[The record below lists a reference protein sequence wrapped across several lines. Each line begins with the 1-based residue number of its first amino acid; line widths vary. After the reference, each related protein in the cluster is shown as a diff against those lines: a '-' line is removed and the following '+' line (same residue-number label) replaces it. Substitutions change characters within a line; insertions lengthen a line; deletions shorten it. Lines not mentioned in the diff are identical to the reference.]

1 MTNKELLYFVVGAA
15 VGSVV
20 TWFVIKDKYEQKYQ
34 EEVTS
39 VKEALKVE
47 KRDATVNEVKKTVEE
62 EVKHA
67 LNEKPDIM
75 QYAAKLRDLRYQTN
89 KEEVKTSSVHVISP
103 DDFGEEDEYERISL
117 TYYQG
122 DGVLAD
128 DLGEIV
134 DEEIIGDALSHFGE
148 YEDDSVFCRD
158 DVKKADYEIL
168 LDQRSYSE
176 IAHPEMEG

>member
-15 VGSVV
+15 VGSIV

-75 QYAAKLRDLRYQTN
+75 EYAAKLRDLRYQTN
-89 KEEVKTSSVHVISP
+89 KEEVKTSSFF
-103 DDFGEEDEYERISL
+103 D
-117 TYYQG
+117 
-122 DGVLAD
+122 
-128 DLGEIV
+128 
-134 DEEIIGDALSHFGE
+134 
-148 YEDDSVFCRD
+148 
-158 DVKKADYEIL
+158 
-168 LDQRSYSE
+168 
-176 IAHPEMEG
+176 